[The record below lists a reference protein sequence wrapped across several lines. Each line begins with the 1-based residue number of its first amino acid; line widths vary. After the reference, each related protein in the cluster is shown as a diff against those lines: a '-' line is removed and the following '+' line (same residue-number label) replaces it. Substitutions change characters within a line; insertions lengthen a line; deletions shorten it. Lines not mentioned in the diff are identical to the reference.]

1 MTEGEPVVMECPFRK
16 HNGSGDYF
24 DEFIW
29 SHGNISRR
37 ILQFRMARPNASCV
51 HRSEGHFSGTVDF
64 ERSVSFLNI
73 SEVLMN
79 DTGPYLCY
87 VKIGSS
93 NSTEKVTH
101 LLVRGESVSP
111 AFSFLS
117 LQHSTCA
124 SLSKRSPLLSSSGF
138 PRPLGSVGQSSGK
151 GPAPV
156 EGKGE
161 WFALQHLA
169 LQSSVL
175 CSLWLVQRQQLLWA
189 RCFSRAGG
197 MQASKQL

>member
-1 MTEGEPVVMECPFRK
+1 MECPFRK
-16 HNGSGDYF
+16 HTGSGDPFY
-24 DEFIW
+24 ELIW
-29 SHGNISRR
+29 SHRNMSGR
-37 ILQFRMARPNASCV
+37 ILQFRMTRSNASCA

-93 NSTEKVTH
+93 NPTEKVTH

-111 AFSFLS
+111 VFPFLS
-117 LQHSTCA
+117 FQHYTCA
-124 SLSKRSPLLSSSGF
+124 SLRKRSPLLSSSGF
-138 PRPLGSVGQSSGK
+138 PKPLGSVSLVGLSSGK

-156 EGKGE
+156 LGKGE
-161 WFALQHLA
+161 WFA
-169 LQSSVL
+169 
-175 CSLWLVQRQQLLWA
+175 
-189 RCFSRAGG
+189 F
-197 MQASKQL
+197 